1 MLSFGLALSA
11 SALRGPSWS
20 PRALFPPGTSGLWLD
35 PSQRPALFQDAAG
48 TIPAIAPS
56 DPVGLVRDLG
66 GRGNHASQAT
76 AAARP
81 TLARHPASGL
91 RQLLP
96 VSTSFAPWSGIA
108 ASGVAGAAI
117 GAGGALTMSKLIENT
132 EDRAHYLQYF
142 LTTTVGKAYTL
153 SVVAKAAERSVLQLL
168 LPASAFG
175 SNMAGFFDLTN
186 GASIIRAGASG
197 GAIPLGDGFYRCW
210 VSAPASAEVS
220 VDLQIR
226 AHTTYADTLA
236 GYQGDG
242 VSGLY
247 IDTPQIEVGAA
258 PTPYQ
263 AATSVHHVTEA
274 GHGDVWGL
282 RFDGIDDWLATTGL
296 IWGSDAMTVVYAA
309 RKLGDATKG
318 VIAEYGLASSDGS
331 WTVGLPGA
339 LGRTWDRYGWAY
351 SRGTSN
357 VGAGIAATNTQYAGP
372 LTMVGSYRAR
382 IGTDTLIPR
391 LNGLDL
397 PSATGY
403 QGSSDYASRPL
414 RIGISASGGAPFLGT
429 LYGLL
434 VVNQLLSV
442 TDLARAEAWM
452 AARCGVILP

>member
-1 MLSFGLALSA
+1 MLGFGLALPA

-48 TIPAIAPS
+48 TIPAIAPG
-56 DPVGLVRDLG
+56 DPVGLIRDLG

-96 VSTSFAPWSGIA
+96 VSTSFVPWSGIA
-108 ASGVAGAAI
+108 ASAVAEAAI
-117 GAGGALTMSKLIENT
+117 GAGGALTMSKLIENA

-197 GAIPLGDGFYRCW
+197 GAIALGGGYYRCW
-210 VSAPASAEVS
+210 VSAPASTEVS

-258 PTPYQ
+258 PTAYQ
-263 AATSVHHVTEA
+263 AAATAYDVSEA
-274 GHGDVWGL
+274 GYSAIWGL
-282 RFDGIDDWLATTGL
+282 KFDGIDDYLTTPT
-296 IWGSDAMTVVYAA
+296 INWGTDEIEVIYAA
-309 RKLGDATKG
+309 RKPADAAAG
-318 VIAEYGLASSDGS
+318 VLAEYGASTQDGS
-331 WTVGLPGA
+331 WSVVYPGA
-339 LGRTWDRYGWAY
+339 PGETWGRYGRAF

-357 VGAGIAATNTQYAGP
+357 VGAGISNALTQYAGP
-372 LTMVGSYRAR
+372 QAIVGGYRAK
-382 IGTDTLIPR
+382 ISTDTLIPR
-391 LNGLDL
+391 VNGGDL
-397 PSATGY
+397 TSAAGD
-403 QGSSDYASRPL
+403 QGGGNYANRALTIGRSAAGGTPFVGTIYGIMVINRLLTPTERSRVDQYFAA
-414 RIGISASGGAPFLGT
+414 ASG
-429 LYGLL
+429 
-434 VVNQLLSV
+434 V
-442 TDLARAEAWM
+442 T
-452 AARCGVILP
+452 IP